1 MSNNSIDLQKWVRK
15 AASLIISAPV
25 LMVPQAMRAANFT
38 DAQSRDP
45 TLQQRVR
52 RMVASVKKRALD
64 AGVPQRECTT
74 VDIDPNPSPVSA
86 MSSNNTESTTSMDP
100 QPTLL
105 QLEPVRLTVGGSIKS
120 INNAK
125 KVEAVKSKAL
135 KAATTL
141 FHAEQQKENGM
152 SAEQVAAAIN
162 KRYSDLGPCSRSIT
176 RYVNEYKLVG
186 VSPVKRGSP
195 GDIPRTAFES
205 LCVAVESYISINQVN
220 RTCSKIGKQKL
231 AMIVNSVVG
240 KDLAHKRKSYKL
252 INRIVRNKNL
262 DINASKMNS
271 QEARRIAWTKSKYL
285 SMWFDN
291 WGDNLVSLGFA
302 EKNENEDIHIP
313 DDQLVR
319 ILNFDETCLSLD
331 GSGSVAGGRPMAVFY
346 NPHLP
351 LVGRAT
357 SKTNATTTMITGSN
371 AAGEAIPPHFQFMT
385 AAQSE
390 ENQRLRMEMA
400 IYFPPVVC
408 KFGMDE
414 AKPIQV
420 SFGMNEK
427 GGMDE
432 IEFGKYVKNSII
444 PLYPD
449 ACDLPGKRVLIKVD
463 SGPGRLN
470 TELLAELRLLGFYLY
485 PGVPNTTAVTQET
498 DRNYGPFKSR
508 FRSNLADIVDARMD
522 MKKSVSLQP
531 WLVGMIVFGGA
542 DPETDFTLTE
552 SAFEHG
558 FSKAACLNAWAKVG
572 AAPLT
577 RKCLS
582 DPKVSKTLGDGD
594 SNFDE
599 YLLSI
604 QTANDLATHALND
617 LAYNGDLLKVK
628 IEENREEAV
637 PLTLPHSKE
646 RIDQMRKSTT
656 HSQKFLSTRGDHVTT
671 NDLFIAAESN
681 DVEKEI
687 KELLKVKKARMQAA
701 KVEDEAQAVM
711 ARRSTEIEAM
721 QLDKLNVGE
730 VEWLLRWY
738 GVWKGEKMSKSEKV
752 SKLVTVLESK
762 GDPPSI
768 ERWTSDDE
776 DRLYKLQ
783 NNEIT
788 IEDTAVGRKKI
799 LWEQQMV
806 AASISMS
813 DEQWQRCVE
822 TRKRKFG
829 DVDISGDD
837 EAVENLEIAV
847 TESLDSDGAATK

>member
-1 MSNNSIDLQKWVRK
+1 
-15 AASLIISAPV
+15 
-25 LMVPQAMRAANFT
+25 
-38 DAQSRDP
+38 
-45 TLQQRVR
+45 
-52 RMVASVKKRALD
+52 
-64 AGVPQRECTT
+64 
-74 VDIDPNPSPVSA
+74 
-86 MSSNNTESTTSMDP
+86 MDP
-100 QPTLL
+100 QPLNML
-105 QLEPVRLTVGGSIKS
+105 MQMDEVRLTVGGSMKS

-125 KVEAVKSKAL
+125 KTETVKSNAL
-135 KAATTL
+135 KAATKL

-152 SAEQVAAAIN
+152 SSKQVAAAIK
-162 KRYSDLGPCSRSIT
+162 KRYSGLGPSSRSIT
-176 RYVNEYKLVG
+176 RYVNKYNLVG

-195 GDIPRTAFES
+195 GQIPRSAFES
-205 LCVAVESYISINQVN
+205 LCVTVESYISINQVN
-220 RTCSKIGKQKL
+220 RTCTKIGKQKL
-231 AMIVNSVVG
+231 AMLVNAVVW
-240 KDLAHKRKSYKL
+240 KDLAHKQKSYKL
-252 INRIVRNKNL
+252 LTRIVKNKKL

-271 QEARRIAWTKSKYL
+271 QEARRIQWTKSKYL

-291 WGDNLVSLGFA
+291 WGDNLVNLGFA
-302 EKNENEDIHIP
+302 EKNENGDIHIP

-319 ILNFDETCLSLD
+319 IMNFDETCLSLD

-390 ENQRLRMEMA
+390 NNQRLRMEMG

-408 KFGMDE
+408 KFGRDLTR
-414 AKPIQV
+414 PIQV
-420 SFGMNEK
+420 SYGMNEK

-432 IEFGKYVKNSII
+432 IEFEKYVKNSII

-522 MKKSVSLQP
+522 MKRSVSLQP
-531 WLVGMIVFGGA
+531 WLVGMIVFGGT
-542 DPETDFTLTE
+542 DPETNFTLTE
-552 SAFEHG
+552 CAFEHG
-558 FSKAACLNAWAKVG
+558 FSKAACLNVWAKVG

-599 YLLSI
+599 YLLLI

-628 IEENREEAV
+628 IEENREEAL
-637 PLTLPHSKE
+637 PLTVPHSKE

-671 NDLFIAAESN
+671 NDLFIAAQTN

-687 KELLKVKKARMQAA
+687 KDLLKVKKLRMQAA
-701 KVEDEAQAVM
+701 KVEEEAQAVM
-711 ARRSTEIEAM
+711 ARRSTDIETM
-721 QLDKLNVGE
+721 QFHKLNVAE

-738 GVWKGEKMSKSEKV
+738 GAWRGGEISKSEKV
-752 SKLVTVLESK
+752 SKLVAVFESK

-768 ERWTSDDE
+768 ERWTTDD
-776 DRLYKLQ
+776 
-783 NNEIT
+783 
-788 IEDTAVGRKKI
+788 
-799 LWEQQMV
+799 
-806 AASISMS
+806 
-813 DEQWQRCVE
+813 
-822 TRKRKFG
+822 
-829 DVDISGDD
+829 
-837 EAVENLEIAV
+837 
-847 TESLDSDGAATK
+847 